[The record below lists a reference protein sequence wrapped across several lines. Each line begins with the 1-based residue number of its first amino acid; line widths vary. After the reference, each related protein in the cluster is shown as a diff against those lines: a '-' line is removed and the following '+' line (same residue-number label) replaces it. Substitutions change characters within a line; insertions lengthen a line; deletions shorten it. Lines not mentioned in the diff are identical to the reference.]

1 MTMTMSTKHR
11 SCTALSWA
19 GFEGKPESGV
29 DQVVRSVNS
38 SHEQEQ
44 AGKPI
49 ESWT

>member
-1 MTMTMSTKHR
+1 MTMTMWTKHR

-29 DQVVRSVNS
+29 DVKSR
-38 SHEQEQ
+38 HEQKQ
-44 AGKPI
+44 AGQPI